1 MHNNIKE
8 YILTDLN
15 ASLILGYTGSDIT
28 SIIKTIDGV
37 SYQKS
42 LAYDGSGN
50 LTNVSAWVEL

>member
-15 ASLILGYTGSDIT
+15 APLILRYTDSDIT

-42 LAYDGSGN
+42 LACDGSGN
-50 LTNVSAWVEL
+50 LTDVSAWVDL